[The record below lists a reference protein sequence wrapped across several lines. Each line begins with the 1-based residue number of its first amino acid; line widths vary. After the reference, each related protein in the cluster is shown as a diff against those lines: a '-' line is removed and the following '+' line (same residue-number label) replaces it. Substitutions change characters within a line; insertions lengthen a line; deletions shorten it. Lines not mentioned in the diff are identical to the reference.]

1 MSQDGDTI
9 ITSLL
14 QWMKAK
20 DSLGISTKESFVSSK
35 VGAKDFGEEGR
46 GLAAN
51 DDIVQ
56 NEEIIKIPHSYLL
69 NAHSIIRHISH
80 FNKDIHLNEQYS
92 NIDLFYE
99 EESKDEVS
107 EIYSKFQYNE
117 MVALLSFQ
125 LVSLYLC
132 LEQSRQSSF
141 WKPFL
146 DSLPDIKAFSWTPLV
161 WEETGLSHLIDYL
174 PTEVKD
180 HHTQVSQRFNRDKE
194 VVKKFLTSKLLLVD
208 PKGETSAEKY
218 ITSERYLWAWMC
230 INSRCLY
237 MELRE
242 SNDTAD
248 NFTMA
253 PLVDFVNH
261 SDEDHCRLKIDN
273 KGFHVIT
280 TTKYPSQS
288 QIYLSYGPHS
298 NGFLLCEYGFVLPS
312 NKWNDIDISRYI
324 KQDLNT
330 DQIEF
335 LKQYEYF
342 DNYTIAKGSVSYRT
356 EIALAVMQESKP
368 FNSRKLLAYVKGLT
382 DGESYTQSG
391 KEILHDILN
400 ELETDITNKKL
411 KLQKVEDNSKRV
423 IIQLYLD
430 IEDIIATTKLSFINA

>member
-1 MSQDGDTI
+1 MSHGGDAI

-20 DSLGISTKESFVSSK
+20 NNIGVSSKESFVSLK
-35 VGAKDFGEEGR
+35 VGAKDFGDEGR

-51 DDIVQ
+51 DNIVQ

-69 NAHSIIRHISH
+69 NAHTIIRHISH
-80 FNKDIHLNEQYS
+80 FNKHTHLNEHYS
-92 NIDLFYE
+92 NIDISYE
-99 EESKDEVS
+99 EEPKDEVTQ
-107 EIYSKFQYNE
+107 IYSKIQYNE
-117 MVALLSFQ
+117 MVGLSSFQ

-132 LEQSRQSSF
+132 LETGRQNSF

-146 DSLPDIKAFSWTPLV
+146 DSLPDIKAFNWTPLV
-161 WEETGLSHLIDYL
+161 WEETGSGDLIEFL
-174 PTEVKD
+174 PSEVKE
-180 HHTQVSQRFNRDKE
+180 HHSQVSQRYNRDKE
-194 VVKKFLTSKLLLVD
+194 AVKKFLTSKLPETTSVD
-208 PKGETSAEKY
+208 KY
-218 ITSERYLWAWMC
+218 ITSQRYLWAWMC

-242 SNDTAD
+242 SNDNAD

-261 SDEDHCRLKIDN
+261 SDDDHCRLKIDN

-280 TTKYPSQS
+280 TTKYEPQS

-324 KQDLNT
+324 KQDLNE
-330 DQIEF
+330 DQVKF

-342 DNYTIAKGSVSYRT
+342 DNYTIGKVSGVSYRT

-382 DGESYTQSG
+382 DGESYGESS

-400 ELETDITNKKL
+400 EVESDISGKRAQIK
-411 KLQKVEDNSKRV
+411 EIHDESKRV
-423 IIQLYLD
+423 IIQLYSD
-430 IEDIIATTKLSFINA
+430 IEEIIDATKLSFINA